1 MRYDKPMTRKT
12 FCLCQWKCSVMPKQ
26 IVVLDKMSPLKKKK
40 KLKRNDI
47 IIFTKQEKFSIFFF
61 LSSVLTM
68 PKSFVCVGSCNNPD
82 WVEYTFPDNSDGDR
96 IALVVGNGGRTK
108 AHPNSRRR

>member
-1 MRYDKPMTRKT
+1 MVYNEYKMVLWDMIN
-12 FCLCQWKCSVMPKQ
+12 QWLEKLSVFANGNMEMFSYAKQ

-61 LSSVLTM
+61 
-68 PKSFVCVGSCNNPD
+68 
-82 WVEYTFPDNSDGDR
+82 VERLDHAEKFC
-96 IALVVGNGGRTK
+96 LCWQL
-108 AHPNSRRR
+108 

>member
-47 IIFTKQEKFSIFFF
+47 IISQNK
-61 LSSVLTM
+61 
-68 PKSFVCVGSCNNPD
+68 KS
-82 WVEYTFPDNSDGDR
+82 
-96 IALVVGNGGRTK
+96 
-108 AHPNSRRR
+108 